1 MKKVLK
7 RTMQVLVVL
16 LVLIVAALIIVPM
29 VFKPQLMELAKKEIN
44 NSVNAKVEFS
54 DFQVSLLKGFPNL
67 YVGLKGLTVV
77 GIDDFAN
84 DTLVAFDDFSV
95 KVDLMSVFGMK
106 NIKVKSVLLDNPRL
120 TARITRDGRVNWD
133 IAKPSVDTTNVE
145 ELTKT
150 TTEEPSNLKVALKKF
165 EIRKANIRY
174 VDDSSNM
181 SANVSNLNFI
191 LSGNMGMDFTN
202 LSIKTTIDAL
212 TFSMGG
218 LKYVNKAKLGFSGD
232 IGADMVNATYTFKDN
247 EFYINAISLFFAG
260 SVKMPKN
267 DIDVDV
273 TFNTNKA
280 DFKSILSLVPAI
292 YMKDFDGLQ
301 TSGKIKLQGFAKG
314 TYNDKVMPNAGLEL
328 AVENA
333 MFKYPALPK
342 SADNI
347 NVDTKVNFDGVNM
360 DNTTVD
366 VERFHIELAGNP
378 FDAQLHV
385 STPMSDMQVAGFFKG
400 KIDFN
405 TLSDV
410 IPLDSLTLKGLLES
424 NIDFGGRMSYI
435 DKQQYD
441 KFKADGTLKLNN
453 FEFTSP
459 DLPQGFRI
467 IESSMKFSPRY
478 VDLASFD
485 SKIGKSDLK
494 MTGRLENFIPFVFN
508 NQTIKGNLNITSN
521 VLNVNEFMS
530 GDEAAVDTTAV
541 DTAAMSIV
549 EIPKNIDFLMTT
561 KVNHIYYDK
570 MDISNLTGKLAIK
583 DGKVNM
589 DNLNMNMLD
598 GSLGVSGEYNTQD
611 IKKPTIAFDMN
622 VKGFDIPT
630 TIKSFSMLNKIAS
643 SAKEVKGK
651 VSTQFTMTATLDS
664 TMSPVL
670 NSIDAKG
677 KLQSESIGFTNSKV
691 FGKIADFLKKDALR
705 NPEMKDVNLSFR
717 VKDGRIYIDPFDT
730 KIADFK
736 MRIGGDMG
744 LDQSLNFKTKMSI
757 PRTQLG
763 ALNNLADDLLSKA
776 ASKGLNV
783 KVSDVINLNV
793 KIGGTTTDP
802 EVRPDWGSSS
812 SDDSQTTAKETVKET
827 VKAKTKEEALKLIA
841 DAEKEAAKL
850 HDEAVAAGDKLR
862 AEAKEKGNKLIAEGN
877 KKGGLAAIA
886 AKKAADELK
895 KDADKAAK
903 KLVKDADAK
912 GQALIDKAKQEAE
925 K

>member
-1 MKKVLK
+1 MKKVIK
-7 RTMQVLVVL
+7 RSIQVLVIL
-16 LVLIVAALIIVPM
+16 IVLIIAALIIVPM

-84 DTLVAFDDFSV
+84 DTLVAFDTFSV

-106 NIKVKSVLLDNPRL
+106 NIKVKSILLDGPRL
-120 TARITRDGRVNWD
+120 TARITREGKVNWD
-133 IAKPSVDTTNVE
+133 IAKPSTDTAKVE
-145 ELTKT
+145 QAATSEQ
-150 TTEEPSNLKVALKKF
+150 PSNLKVALRKF
-165 EIRKANIRY
+165 EIRNAVIKYI
-174 VDDSSNM
+174 DDSSNM
-181 SANVSNLNFI
+181 SATINNLNFL
-191 LSGNMGMDFTN
+191 LSGNMGMDVTN
-202 LSIKTTIDAL
+202 LNIKSTIDAF
-212 TFSMGG
+212 TFSMYG
-218 LKYVNKAKLGFSGD
+218 LKYVNKAKMGFNGD
-232 IGADMVNATYTFKDN
+232 IGADMINSVYTFKDN
-247 EFYINAISLFFAG
+247 EYYINAISLFFAG
-260 SVKMPKN
+260 SVKMPKD
-267 DIDVDV
+267 DIDVDM

-292 YMKDFDGLQ
+292 YMKDFEGLQ
-301 TSGKIKLQGFAKG
+301 ASGKVKLQGFAKG
-314 TYNDKVMPNAGLEL
+314 TYNDKVMPSAGLEL
-328 AVENA
+328 MVENA

-342 SADNI
+342 SANNI
-347 NVDTKVNFDGVNM
+347 NVDTKVNFDGVDM
-360 DNTTVD
+360 DKTTVD
-366 VERFHIELAGNP
+366 VNRFHVELAGNP
-378 FDAQLHV
+378 FDAQVHV
-385 STPMSDMQVAGFFKG
+385 STPMSDMQVAGSING
-400 KIDFN
+400 KVDF
-405 TLSDV
+405 TSLSDV
-410 IPLDSLTLKGLLES
+410 VPLDSMTLMGLLES
-424 NIDFGGRMSYI
+424 NLDFGGRMSYI
-435 DKQQYD
+435 DKGEYE
-441 KFKADGTLKLNN
+441 KFKADGTVKLTN
-453 FEFTSP
+453 FEFVSP
-459 DLPQGFRI
+459 DLPQGLKI
-467 IESSMKFSPRY
+467 IESTMNFSPKY

-494 MTGRLENFIPFVFN
+494 MTGRLENFIPYVFN
-508 NQTIKGNLNITSN
+508 NKTIKGNLNVTSN
-521 VLNVNEFMS
+521 VLDANEFMS
-530 GDEAAVDTTAV
+530 GGETADTAAVDTTA
-541 DTAAMSIV
+541 MSVI
-549 EIPKNIDFLMTT
+549 EIPKNVDFLMTT

-570 MDISNLTGKLAIK
+570 MDISSLNGKLAVK

-598 GSLGVSGEYNTQD
+598 GSLNVNGEYNTQN
-611 IKKPTIAFDMN
+611 IKKPAVAFDMN
-622 VKGFDIPT
+622 VKDFDIPT
-630 TIKSFSMLNKIAS
+630 TIKSFSMLSKIAS

-677 KLQSESIGFTNSKV
+677 KLQSQSIGFTNSKV

-705 NPEMKDVNLSFR
+705 NPEMKDVNLNFR
-717 VKDGRIYIDPFDT
+717 IKDGRVYIDPFDT

-736 MRIGGDMG
+736 MKLGGDMG
-744 LDQSLNFKTKMSI
+744 IDQTLNFKAKMSI

-763 ALNNLADDLLSKA
+763 GLNNLADDLLSKA

-802 EVRPDWGSSS
+802 EVRPDWGSSE
-812 SDDSQTTAKETVKET
+812 SDDSQTSAKETVKET
-827 VKAKTKEEALKLIA
+827 VKAKTKEEAQKLIA
-841 DAEKEAAKL
+841 DAEKEAARL

-862 AEAKEKGNKLIAEGN
+862 AEAKVNADKIIAEGN

-886 AKKAADELK
+886 AKKTADELK

-903 KLVKDADAK
+903 KLVKEADAK
-912 GQALIDKAKQEAE
+912 GQALIDKAKQEAA